1 MVLSFKSSEI
11 VKKISNIEFNWWEEN
26 TPLIKEIK
34 KLKSIHIGAQKEVHS
49 AIEILETLDR
59 NFYGLL
65 MDHDIFFDENEIE
78 SILALYRKSLNV
90 LKKYEGTD
98 ISKASRVFD
107 SCLRMIQ
114 LILGLLYD
122 CYKEIL
128 IGIELPRAVK
138 DLI

>member
-1 MVLSFKSSEI
+1 MILSYKSSEI
-11 VKKISNIEFNWWEEN
+11 VKKIPNIEFNWWEEN
-26 TPLIKEIK
+26 TPLIREIE
-34 KLKSIHIGAQKEVHS
+34 KLKSIHIGDQKQVHL
-49 AIEILETLDR
+49 AIEILEALDR

-98 ISKASRVFD
+98 ISKASRALD
-107 SCLRMIQ
+107 SCLRLIQ

-122 CYKEIL
+122 CYKETL
-128 IGIELPRAVK
+128 VGIELPKVLK
-138 DLI
+138 ELI